1 MLFLQSSSLQ
11 RRVWVRGGGWN
22 NLHKAKGGPQ
32 SRTALAEA
40 PEPGSWHNNPI
51 IIFRLDIPGE
61 TEIQHNTVKN
71 KCTQNNSVA
80 EK

>member
-1 MLFLQSSSLQ
+1 M
-11 RRVWVRGGGWN
+11 WGGGWN

-32 SRTALAEA
+32 SRPALAEA
-40 PEPGSWHNNPI
+40 PEPGSWHNSPI
-51 IIFRLDIPGE
+51 IIFHLYIPGE